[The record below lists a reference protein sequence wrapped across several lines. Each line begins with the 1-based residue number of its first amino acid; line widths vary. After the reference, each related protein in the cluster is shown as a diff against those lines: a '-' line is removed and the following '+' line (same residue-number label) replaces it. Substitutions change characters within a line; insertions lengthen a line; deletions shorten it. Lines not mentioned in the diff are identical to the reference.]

1 MEVEE
6 QREGERV
13 SVGVSSM
20 ISWNALRSG
29 LPNGKVLRP
38 LGLSECAFEAISGPT
53 VGDIPLLLWRKE
65 EKM

>member
-13 SVGVSSM
+13 SVVVSSV
-20 ISWNALRSG
+20 ISWDTVRTG
-29 LPNGKVLRP
+29 LLNGKLLRP
-38 LGLSECAFEAISGPT
+38 LGLIECAFEAISGPT